1 MRKGILCVTL
11 LLLLYSCAKRSTPE
25 GGEKDEIPPKV
36 LSSKPENSS
45 INFNEK
51 KIRITFDEYIKLEKL
66 NSQLVV
72 SPPIDKSNYSIF
84 PQGGASKHID
94 IEINDEL
101 EEIREEYKADRVWIA
116 QFHNGGNFYPTGKS
130 IQKFSIFYE
139 VTKAGVS
146 SVSHTFNNI
155 PCSLYPKAFEH
166 MMEGQ
171 GIFIPN
177 FSDPKIATYGLKGAA
192 ESVGTKSSFLV
203 PLFTLDDKYIGTIG
217 IDYVT
222 KKKKLTKD
230 QWEHFQIK
238 AGRIAG
244 YLSKYL
250 SK

>member
-1 MRKGILCVTL
+1 MEL
-11 LLLLYSCAKRSTPE
+11 LGAFLTGVVGPVLYLLVSKYLQKQK
-25 GGEKDEIPPKV
+25 EKTRDVVK
-36 LSSKPENSS
+36 EN
-45 INFNEK
+45 I
-51 KIRITFDEYIKLEKL
+51 
-66 NSQLVV
+66 V
-72 SPPIDKSNYSIF
+72 SVSLIS
-84 PQGGASKHID
+84 
-94 IEINDEL
+94 DEL
-101 EEIREEYKADRVWIA
+101 EEIREEFNGDRVWIA

-177 FSDPKIATYGLKGAA
+177 FSDPKVATYGLKGAA

-203 PLFTLDDKYIGTIG
+203 PLFTLDEKYIGNIG
-217 IDYVT
+217 IDFVGR
-222 KKKKLTKD
+222 KKKLTKD
-230 QWEHFQIK
+230 DWEHFQIK

-244 YLSKYL
+244 YLSSHLL
-250 SK
+250 SDS